1 MTGNKLSRD
10 SYGNPA
16 LPVIYHLPS
25 SDTNP
30 LHLSRKVS
38 RIRKTNLLTS
48 LLVTC
53 NLLGINL
60 LTSLIMAKPK
70 GGRGYRAPYET
81 HQIRVPDPIA
91 PQVHSLIERYQ
102 DYLNTGG
109 SPNTPPKLLDKNKV
123 VDNFDEIQAL
133 RSRVAQLE
141 DNLKAVDNFKANTR
155 NTLENAMKLK
165 ANAGGAIKKE
175 IEKVLKLL

>member
-1 MTGNKLSRD
+1 
-10 SYGNPA
+10 
-16 LPVIYHLPS
+16 
-25 SDTNP
+25 
-30 LHLSRKVS
+30 
-38 RIRKTNLLTS
+38 
-48 LLVTC
+48 
-53 NLLGINL
+53 
-60 LTSLIMAKPK
+60 MAKPK

-109 SPNTPPKLLDKNKV
+109 NPDTPPKLLDQSKA
-123 VDNFDEIQAL
+123 VDNFSETQAL
-133 RSRVAQLE
+133 RSRVTQLE
-141 DNLKAVDNFKANTR
+141 DKLKVVDSFKASTR
-155 NTLENAMKLK
+155 SILENAMKLK